1 MLSLNVQSVR
11 KKNKEDGVG
20 SDAEEKHVKIEKGL
34 FKNRHD
40 DKHNLMA
47 IRWSFF

>member
-1 MLSLNVQSVR
+1 MYSLLE

-40 DKHNLMA
+40 DKHYLMA
-47 IRWSFF
+47 IR

>member
-47 IRWSFF
+47 IR